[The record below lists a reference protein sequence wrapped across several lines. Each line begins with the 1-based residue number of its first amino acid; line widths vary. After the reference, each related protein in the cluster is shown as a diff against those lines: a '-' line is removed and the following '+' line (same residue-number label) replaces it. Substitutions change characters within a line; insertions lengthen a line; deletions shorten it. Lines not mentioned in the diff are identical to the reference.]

1 MVHALAPE
9 KFSAGIARHTF
20 SLDRPAEENR
30 GGQRAAFF
38 NSLIVTAKLNDVDP
52 QAWLADVLGRIA
64 SHPAQRLGE
73 LLPWNWKPTPAAA
86 MDLDAVA

>member
-1 MVHALAPE
+1 MALGRKAWL
-9 KFSAGIARHTF
+9 FAG
-20 SLDRPAEENR
+20 SDR

-64 SHPAQRLGE
+64 AHPAQRLGE
-73 LLPWNWKPTPAAA
+73 LLPWNWKPTPATPTS
-86 MDLDAVA
+86 LDAAA